1 MFKTAGY
8 PQLQQVQHTA
18 YDIEDI
24 LNLDMNRITA
34 NDLIWVAN
42 KSNKD
47 WDVFRITSAGVKIA
61 NLNLINDASQLQI
74 TFTGSHNL
82 SAATST
88 SEADYFGIS
97 NSEESTLNGVYQV
110 VSTPS
115 HKSVIIDYDGNV
127 GFIPALED
135 GSTADSYGN
144 VHKFVSVRLASMD
157 NVNDLLEFDQYQ
169 DKDDAIEKPGDVV
182 YADSDTSGLWRVY
195 EKQDPY
201 TLKLLLSPNSS
212 TASQEF
218 GHKVV
223 ARNDGRTLVVS
234 APGKGQGEV
243 HFLFRSSTEAGTT
256 FQTQSTVSMTEN
268 DDNTSRLGES
278 LSISTDEN
286 FVVAGAPFTN
296 TLDLSLIHI

>member
-47 WDVFRITSAGVKIA
+47 WDVFRITSAGVRIA
-61 NLNLINDASQLQI
+61 NLTLINDASQLQI

-82 SAATST
+82 SAATAT
-88 SEADYFGIS
+88 AEADYFGIS
-97 NSEESTLNGVYQV
+97 NSEESSLNGVYQV
-110 VSTPS
+110 SSTPS

-127 GFIPALED
+127 GFIPAHED

-144 VHKFVSVRLASMD
+144 IHKFVSVRLASMD
-157 NVNDLLEFDQYQ
+157 NVNDLLEFDIYQ

-182 YADSDTSGLWRVY
+182 YADSDSSGLWRVY

-212 TASQEF
+212 TAEQEF
-218 GHKVV
+218 GHKVL
-223 ARNDGRTLVVS
+223 ARNDGRTLIVS
-234 APGKGQGEV
+234 APGKAQGEV

-286 FVVAGAPFTN
+286 
-296 TLDLSLIHI
+296 LSLIHI